1 VVLEVAHLQPGLW
14 GAKGSKDMTNAVTY
28 VNPDSLHK
36 SPAYTQVVVV
46 TNPAKTIYIG
56 AQTALDKDGQIVGKG
71 DIAAQTAQVLK
82 NIELCLEAAN
92 AKPENLISWNIYLL
106 EGQDLQAGF
115 EVGMK
120 WWGQRPNP
128 PLNTV
133 FYVPSFGNTDFL
145 LMIEAIAV
153 L

>member
-1 VVLEVAHLQPGLW
+1 MP
-14 GAKGSKDMTNAVTY
+14 NAVSY
-28 VNPDSLHK
+28 LNPENMHK
-36 SPAYTQVVVV
+36 NPAFSQVVVV

-56 AQTALDKDGQIVGKG
+56 AQTATDKDGQIVGKG
-71 DIAAQTAQVLK
+71 DLAAQTTQVLK
-82 NIELCLEAAN
+82 NIEICLEAAG

-106 EGQDLQAGF
+106 EGQDMTPGV

-133 FYVPSFGNTDFL
+133 FFVSGFAPDFL
-145 LMIEAIAV
+145 VMIDAIAV

>member
-1 VVLEVAHLQPGLW
+1 
-14 GAKGSKDMTNAVTY
+14 MTHAVTY
-28 VNPDSLHK
+28 LNPDSMHK
-36 SPAYTQVVVV
+36 NPAFSQAVVV

-56 AQTALDKDGQIVGKG
+56 AQTASDKDGQIVGKG
-71 DIAAQTAQVLK
+71 DLAAQTAQVLK
-82 NIELCLEAAN
+82 NIELCLEAAG

-106 EGQDLQAGF
+106 EGQDMTPGV

-133 FYVPSFGNTDFL
+133 FFVSSFGPSDFL
-145 LMIEAIAV
+145 VMIDAIAV